1 MRPGVRGDR
10 EEAMTPEAE
19 LLRDYETMLVIRRFE
34 ETLNDL
40 YGTGVIRGTSHFC
53 AGQEATE
60 VGAIAAL
67 RPSDL
72 VTSTHRGH
80 GHFIAKGG
88 DPKRIMA
95 ELWGKATGYSC
106 GRGGSQH
113 MADFAIGF
121 LGSNGITGGMI
132 PVATGAA
139 LSQKMLGTGKVV
151 LCFFGDG
158 ATGQGTFH
166 EAVNIGAAWKLPVI
180 YLCENNLYAMSTPVA
195 EAFGEPDIAKR
206 AVAYGIPGRRI
217 DGQDYFAV
225 RAAVEQ
231 AAERARAGDGPT
243 LIEALTYR
251 IYGHS
256 KSDECAYRTRDEEAA
271 WAARDA
277 IDVMRAAL
285 LDRGVLTEALDADI
299 RARAKQAIAE
309 AVRFAKESPEPS
321 PGTVCDGLFAC
332 DG

>member
-1 MRPGVRGDR
+1 MI
-10 EEAMTPEAE
+10 PEAE
-19 LLRDYETMLVIRRFE
+19 LLRDYGTMWVIRRFE

-67 RPSDL
+67 RPDDL

-95 ELWGKATGYSC
+95 ELWGKATGYAG

-139 LSQKMLGTGKVV
+139 LSQKTLGTDRIV

-166 EAVNIGAAWKLPVI
+166 EAVNMGALWKLPVV

-195 EAFGEPDIAKR
+195 EAFAEPEVAKR
-206 AVAYGIPGRRI
+206 AAAYGLPGRRV

-225 RAAVEQ
+225 RQAVAD
-231 AAERARAGDGPT
+231 AAERARDGDGPT
-243 LIEALTYR
+243 LIEAMTYR

-256 KSDECAYRTRDEEAA
+256 KSDERAYRTKQEEAA
-271 WAARDA
+271 WADRDA
-277 IDVMRAAL
+277 LKLMREAL
-285 LDRGVLTEALDADI
+285 LARAVLTEALDAEV
-299 RARAKQAIAE
+299 RARAEQTVQEAI
-309 AVRFAKESPEPS
+309 RFADESPEPR
-321 PGTVCDGLFAC
+321 PTTLCEGLLC
-332 DG
+332 E

>member
-1 MRPGVRGDR
+1 MI
-10 EEAMTPEAE
+10 PEAQ
-19 LLRDYETMLVIRRFE
+19 LLRDYETMWVIRRFE
-34 ETLNDL
+34 ETLKDL

-60 VGAIAAL
+60 VGATAAL
-67 RPSDL
+67 RPDDL

-88 DPKRIMA
+88 DPRRIMA
-95 ELWGKATGYSC
+95 ELWGKATGYAC

-139 LSQKMLGTGKVV
+139 LSQKVLGTGKVV

-158 ATGQGTFH
+158 ATGQGAFH
-166 EAVNIGAAWKLPVI
+166 EAVNMGAIWKLPVV
-180 YLCENNLYAMSTPVA
+180 YLCENNLYAMSTPVE
-195 EAFGEPDIAKR
+195 EAFAEPEIAKR
-206 AVAYGIPGRRI
+206 AAAYGLPGRRV

-225 RAAVEQ
+225 REALAEAAQ
-231 AAERARAGDGPT
+231 RARDGDGPT
-243 LIEALTYR
+243 LIEAMTYR

-256 KSDECAYRTRDEEAA
+256 KSDECAYRTQQEEAA
-271 WAARDA
+271 WADRDA
-277 IDVMRAAL
+277 LKLMREAL
-285 LDRGVLTEALDADI
+285 LTRGVLTEALDAEV
-299 RARAKQAIAE
+299 RARAEQTIQDAI
-309 AVRFAKESPEPS
+309 RFADESPEPC
-321 PGTVCDGLFAC
+321 PTTLYDGLLC
-332 DG
+332 E